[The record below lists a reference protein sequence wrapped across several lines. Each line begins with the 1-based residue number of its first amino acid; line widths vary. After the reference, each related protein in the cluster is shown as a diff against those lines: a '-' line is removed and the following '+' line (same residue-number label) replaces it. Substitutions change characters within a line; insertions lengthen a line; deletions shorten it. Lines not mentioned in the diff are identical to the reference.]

1 MEPVDY
7 VSVGERIAIY
17 RRRRGLSQVALA
29 NLIGRSEAWVSQVE
43 RGIRHVDHCRSSS
56 GLLRSS
62 ESRWR
67 I

>member
-7 VSVGERIAIY
+7 MSVGERIAIY

-29 NLIGRSEAWVSQVE
+29 NRIGRSEAWVSQVE
-43 RGIRHVDHCRSSS
+43 RGIRDCRSSS
-56 GLLRSS
+56 GLARSS

-67 I
+67 T